1 MSSDAAA
8 PSERPSRAARAFR
21 ALKDRRMAAM
31 LILAFAASIPYGAVV
46 GVLTAWLTQEG
57 IDTDTIGVLSLVT
70 IGYSFKYLWA
80 PLFQTPHGVPFI
92 PVGGR
97 RSWLI
102 LCQASIA
109 ILLVVL
115 ALSNPPQNIG
125 LVALICFL
133 ILVLGPTH
141 DIVLDAWRIEVARS
155 DEDKDLMSALYQFGY
170 KSGGFISGFVA
181 LLIAARGGW
190 VVSYVM
196 MASFVG
202 LTVFGSLLA
211 PEAKESLKKQTT
223 RLSFLPAVP
232 HREAGPAVA
241 VVAACWL
248 TAFCMIAYF
257 AVMRLG
263 FNADIS
269 SSDFVSKQGPV
280 IVMLTVIAPAVV
292 AAVLLVRNRAE
303 ATEAPLFTDG
313 QGWLAKAV
321 STLFRAIFD
330 PLMDLIYRLRWWTI
344 LVLALALT
352 YRFTDAVW
360 GSFAYP
366 FYLRSD
372 LDALGHTL
380 DDVAIASK
388 FFGVIATIL
397 GSLLGATLI
406 AWVGRMPVFFV
417 GGVVAAATNLLY
429 ADLAAGAHA
438 VDAFLAFTHLDG
450 PLIAFADFAAKLQ
463 PHVVDLPPDHSRR
476 LARLMITIF
485 AENIA
490 GGFALVAMTAYL
502 TAVVNPRFAAVQY
515 ALLASLTM
523 LIGTLGRPWLGKM
536 IEMNGF
542 YPVFIITFWLGGV
555 AVILSLIEWWREAR
569 LAGAAKQGRVT
580 DGTS

>member
-1 MSSDAAA
+1 MSSEAAA
-8 PSERPSRAARAFR
+8 PLKRPSRAARAFK

-31 LILAFAASIPYGAVV
+31 LILAFAASIPYGAIV

-109 ILLVVL
+109 VLLVVL
-115 ALSNPPQNIG
+115 AVSNPPQNIG

-133 ILVLGPTH
+133 ILILGPTH

-196 MASFVG
+196 MAGFVG
-202 LTVFGSLLA
+202 LTIFGSLLA
-211 PEAKESLKKQTT
+211 PEPEETKRKQTT
-223 RLSFLPAVP
+223 RLSFLPSVP
-232 HREAGPAVA
+232 VREAAPAVGL
-241 VVAACWL
+241 VALGWL
-248 TAFCMIAYF
+248 IAFGMIGYF
-257 AVMRLG
+257 AIMRLG
-263 FNADIS
+263 FNAGMS
-269 SSDFVSKQGPV
+269 SRTFVAEQGPW
-280 IVMLTVIAPAVV
+280 IVLLTVVVPAVV
-292 AAVLLVRNRAE
+292 AAVLLVRNKAE
-303 ATEAPLFTDG
+303 AVDAPLFAIG
-313 QGWLAKAV
+313 QSRGSKMV

-330 PLMDLIYRLRWWTI
+330 PLMDLIFRLRWWTI

-366 FYLRSD
+366 FYLGNHM
-372 LDALGHTL
+372 DALGHSL

-406 AWVGRMPVFFV
+406 ATIGRMPVFFV
-417 GGVVAAATNLLY
+417 GGIIAAATNLLY
-429 ADLAAGAHA
+429 ADLAAGAHTL
-438 VDAFLAFTHLDG
+438 DAFLAFTHLDG
-450 PLIAFADFAAKLQ
+450 PLVAFADTAAKLQ
-463 PHVVDLPPDHSRR
+463 PEAMELPPDQGQRM
-476 LARLMITIF
+476 ARLMITIF

-536 IEMNGF
+536 IEDNGF
-542 YPVFIITFWLGGV
+542 YPVFIVTFWLGGV
-555 AVILSLIEWWREAR
+555 AVILSIVEWWRLSRAKAR
-569 LAGAAKQGRVT
+569 QGAAN
-580 DGTS
+580 GTS

>member
-1 MSSDAAA
+1 
-8 PSERPSRAARAFR
+8 
-21 ALKDRRMAAM
+21 MAAM
-31 LILAFAASIPYGAVV
+31 VITAFAASIPYSAIV
-46 GVLTAWLTQEG
+46 GVLAAWLTQEG
-57 IDTDTIGVLSLVT
+57 IDTDTIGVLSLVA

-80 PLFQTPHGVPFI
+80 PMFQTPHGVPFI

-109 ILLVVL
+109 VLLLVL
-115 ALSNPPQNIG
+115 AVSNPPENIG

-133 ILVLGPTH
+133 ILILGPTH
-141 DIVLDAWRIEVARS
+141 DLVLDAWRIEVARS
-155 DEDKDLMSALYQFGY
+155 EEDKDLMSALYQFGY

-196 MASFVG
+196 MAAFVG
-202 LTVFGSLLA
+202 LTILGSLLA
-211 PEAKESLKKQTT
+211 PEPHAKKAAPTK
-223 RLSFLPAVP
+223 RLSFLPSVP
-232 HREAGPAVA
+232 HREAAPAVLTVALCWA
-241 VVAACWL
+241 VG
-248 TAFCMIAYF
+248 FGMIATF
-257 AVMRLG
+257 AILRLG
-263 FNADIS
+263 FDADIS
-269 SSDFVSKQGPV
+269 SRAFVAQQGPI
-280 IVMLTVIAPAVV
+280 IVALTVLAPASI
-292 AAVLLVRNRAE
+292 AAILLVRNRAE
-303 ATEAPLFTDG
+303 AIEAPLVTAG
-313 QGWLAKAV
+313 QNRASKLVA
-321 STLFRAIFD
+321 TLFRAIFD

-366 FYLRSD
+366 FYLRPD

-397 GSLLGATLI
+397 GSLIGATLI
-406 AWVGRMPVFFV
+406 ATLGRMPVFFV
-417 GGVVAAATNLLY
+417 GGVVAAVTNLLY

-450 PLIAFADFAAKLQ
+450 PLVAFADTAAKLQ
-463 PHVVDLPPDHSRR
+463 PETVELPPDQGQRM
-476 LARLMITIF
+476 ARLMITIF

-490 GGFALVAMTAYL
+490 GGLALVAMTAYL
-502 TAVVNPRFAAVQY
+502 TSVVNPRFAAVQY

-523 LIGTLGRPWLGKM
+523 LIGTLGRPWLGDM
-536 IEMNGF
+536 IEKNGF
-542 YPVFIITFWLGGV
+542 YDVFIITFWLGGV
-555 AVILSLIEWWREAR
+555 AVVLSVIEWVRQNRAT
-569 LAGAAKQGRVT
+569 AKLSATTVRP
-580 DGTS
+580 DA

>member
-1 MSSDAAA
+1 MSEAGA
-8 PSERPSRAARAFR
+8 PAQQPSRMARAFR

-31 LILAFAASIPYGAVV
+31 LILAFAASIPYGAIV
-46 GVLTAWLTQEG
+46 GVLTAWLTEEK
-57 IDTDTIGVLSLVT
+57 IDTDTIGVLSLVG

-80 PLFQTPHGVPFI
+80 PVFQTPHGVPFI

-115 ALSNPPQNIG
+115 AFSNPPHNIG
-125 LVALICFL
+125 LVALICFV
-133 ILVLGPTH
+133 ILLLGPTH
-141 DIVLDAWRIEVARS
+141 DIILDAWRIEVARS

-181 LLIAARGGW
+181 LLVAARGGW

-196 MASFVG
+196 MAGFVG

-211 PEAKESLKKQTT
+211 PEPEYNRHEHRT
-223 RLSFLPAVP
+223 RPSFLPSVP
-232 HREAGPAVA
+232 VHEATPAVA
-241 VVAACWL
+241 FVSLCWAA
-248 TAFCMIAYF
+248 AFCMIGYF

-263 FNADIS
+263 FHADIS
-269 SSDFVSKQGPV
+269 SSAFVLEQGPL

-292 AAVLLVRNRAE
+292 AAVLLVRNRAV
-303 ATEAPLFTDG
+303 AADAPLFHAG
-313 QGWLAKAV
+313 QSRAGKLVA
-321 STLFRAIFD
+321 TLFRAIFD
-330 PLMDLIYRLRWWTI
+330 PLMDLIYRLRWWTV

-406 AWVGRMPVFFV
+406 ATIGRMPVFFI
-417 GGVVAAATNLLY
+417 GGIVAAATNLLY

-463 PHVVDLPPDHSRR
+463 PHAIDLPPDHSRR

-490 GGFALVAMTAYL
+490 GGLALVAMTAYL
-502 TAVVNPRFAAVQY
+502 TSVVNPRFAAVQY
-515 ALLASLTM
+515 ALMASLTM
-523 LIGTLGRPWLGKM
+523 LIGTLGRPWLGEM
-536 IEMNGF
+536 IEKNGF
-542 YPVFIITFWLGGV
+542 HDVFVVTFWLGGV
-555 AVILSLIEWWREAR
+555 AVALSVLEWWRLAREAR
-569 LAGAAKQGRVT
+569 MKPESAG
-580 DGTS
+580 